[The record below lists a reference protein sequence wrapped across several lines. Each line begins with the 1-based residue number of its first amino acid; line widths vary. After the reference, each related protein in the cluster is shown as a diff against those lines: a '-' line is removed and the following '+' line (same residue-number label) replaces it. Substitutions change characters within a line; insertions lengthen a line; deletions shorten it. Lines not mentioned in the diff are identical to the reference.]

1 MKKDEVDSIF
11 MAMAVKEALRAQKNG
26 EVPVGAVI
34 VRNGT
39 VLAKGYNRKESS
51 SDPTAHAEI
60 IAIRKAAGKE
70 KTWRLKDTT
79 LYVTLEPCAMCMG
92 AMIQARVERVVFACF
107 DPKAGACGTL
117 YDLSSDKR
125 LNHRI
130 KAASGVMEKE
140 ARGLLKGFFSG
151 LRRKKAGTP

>member
-1 MKKDEVDSIF
+1 MIAITQAADY
-11 MAMAVKEALRAQKNG
+11 LRAEAG
-26 EVPVGAVI
+26 DRHRGSLE
-34 VRNGT
+34 
-39 VLAKGYNRKESS
+39 
-51 SDPTAHAEI
+51 
-60 IAIRKAAGKE
+60 KAS
-70 KTWRLKDTT
+70 
-79 LYVTLEPCAMCMG
+79 LYATLEPCAMCMG
-92 AMIQARVERVVFACF
+92 AMIQASVERVVFACF

-117 YDLSSDKR
+117 YDLSNDKR